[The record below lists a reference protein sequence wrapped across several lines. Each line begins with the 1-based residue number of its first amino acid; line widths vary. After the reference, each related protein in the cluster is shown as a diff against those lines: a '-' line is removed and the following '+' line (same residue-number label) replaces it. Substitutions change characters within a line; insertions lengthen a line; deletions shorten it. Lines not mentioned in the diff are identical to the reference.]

1 MDVTTPPSRIR
12 EARRRATSAKR
23 TAVAVA
29 AAGFLAVV
37 LLAKASHPA
46 RAHPTSGSQSAL
58 HSSTQQSGGGSFEFG
73 SASVE
78 PSDGSQPGVQ
88 SSVS

>member
-1 MDVTTPPSRIR
+1 MPEPVSRIA
-12 EARRRATSAKR
+12 EARRRAADAKQ
-23 TAVAVA
+23 AALALA
-29 AAGFLAVV
+29 AAGFLAVA

-46 RAHPTSGSQSAL
+46 HAHTASGGQSASQDTTRQSSGS
-58 HSSTQQSGGGSFEFG
+58 SFDFG
-73 SASVE
+73 SGSVE

>member
-1 MDVTTPPSRIR
+1 
-12 EARRRATSAKR
+12 
-23 TAVAVA
+23 
-29 AAGFLAVV
+29 

-46 RAHPTSGSQSAL
+46 RAHSASGSQGASQ
-58 HSSTQQSGGGSFEFG
+58 STTQQSSGSSFGFG
-73 SASVE
+73 SGSVE

>member
-1 MDVTTPPSRIR
+1 L
-12 EARRRATSAKR
+12 
-23 TAVAVA
+23 A
-29 AAGFLAVV
+29 AAGFLAIG

-46 RAHPTSGSQSAL
+46 RAHSASGSQGASQ
-58 HSSTQQSGGGSFEFG
+58 STTQQSSGSSFGFG
-73 SASVE
+73 SGSME